1 MHSYQLEA
9 EEEMDA
15 HFYAFVHDFH
25 NVCIP
30 LTLRDPYTADQ

>member
-15 HFYAFVHDFH
+15 HIYAFVYDVHH
-25 NVCIP
+25 VCP
-30 LTLRDPYTADQ
+30 SLTLWDPYTAD